1 MKIRQVRNAT
11 LRVDYAA
18 TRFLI
23 DPYLANKDA
32 YPGFEGTANSHI
44 RNPRV
49 ELETPLNE
57 ILTVDAVIVTHTH
70 HDHWDDAAIGQVPK
84 HLPLFA
90 QHDADAELIRS
101 QGFTDVRI
109 LSTDTIF
116 NGVSLVKTPGRHGTE
131 EAYAVASQIIGE
143 VCGIVFRH
151 ADEKTLYVAGDT
163 IWNDYV
169 RSSLTQHKPDVV
181 VLNAGDAQVPGLG
194 SVIMGKEDVKKV
206 HDAIPPAVTL
216 IASHMEAINHCVL
229 TRAEL
234 RDFAD
239 TNGISH
245 RLLIPEDGED
255 YTY

>member
-11 LRVDYAA
+11 LRLDYAG

-23 DPYLANKDA
+23 DPYLAKKDA
-32 YPGFEGTANSHI
+32 YPGFEGTVNSHI

-49 ELETPLNE
+49 ELKTPLEE
-57 ILTVDAVIVTHTH
+57 ILAVDAVIVTHTH
-70 HDHWDDAAIGQVPK
+70 HDHWDDAAISRVPK

-101 QGFTDVRI
+101 QGFTGVSI
-109 LSTDTIF
+109 LSKDTVF
-116 NGVSLVKTPGRHGTE
+116 NGISLVKTPGQHGTD
-131 EAYAVASQIIGE
+131 EAYAVARQIMGE

-151 ADEKTLYVAGDT
+151 MDEKTLYVAGDT

-169 RSSLTQHKPDVV
+169 RSNLAQYKPDVV

-194 SVIMGKEDVKKV
+194 SIIMGTEDVKKV
-206 HDAIPPAVTL
+206 HDAAPAATL

-234 RDFAD
+234 REFAER
-239 TNGISH
+239 NGISQ
-245 RLLIPEDGED
+245 RLLVPEDGEH
-255 YTY
+255 YTF